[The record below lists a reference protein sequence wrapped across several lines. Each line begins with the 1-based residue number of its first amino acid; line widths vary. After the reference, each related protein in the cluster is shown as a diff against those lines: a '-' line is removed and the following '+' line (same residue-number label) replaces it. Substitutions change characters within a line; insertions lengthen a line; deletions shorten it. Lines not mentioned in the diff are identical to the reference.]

1 MKVNISYAVELED
14 VPAETDKLLGEC
26 EDKFRKIHGAL
37 DQTSAEHPLQAI
49 DEINNIRADLQTI
62 DLRLADCSQILF
74 GYIELLNKIKAPQDE
89 QDLSEGESNGDK
101 TSQ

>member
-14 VPAETDKLLGEC
+14 VPAETDKL
-26 EDKFRKIHGAL
+26 IGAL

-89 QDLSEGESNGDK
+89 QDLSEAKSNDDK